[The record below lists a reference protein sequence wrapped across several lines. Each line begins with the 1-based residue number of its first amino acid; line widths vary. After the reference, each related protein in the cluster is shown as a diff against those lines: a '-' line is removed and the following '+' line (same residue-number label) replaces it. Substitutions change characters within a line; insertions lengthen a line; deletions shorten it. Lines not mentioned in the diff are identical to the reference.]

1 MGKDLL
7 AYRGA
12 KACFSWVT
20 VLTLI
25 QAGMIVMQAYWLA
38 RAIVPLFEQQ
48 GVPSALAPAAW
59 FTAALV
65 LRYLLQ
71 SWKEALAASY
81 ASRLTGEKRDALFQK
96 IARLGPGN
104 TARGTG
110 GTVTTFVEGMSQFQ
124 RYVELSL
131 VKIPGVLIIPVV
143 TGAVVLSQDIRSG
156 VVLFTAFPILMVFM
170 ILLGVA
176 AKSKANKQ
184 WRSYQ
189 LLSNHF
195 IDSVRGLK
203 TLVYLG
209 KARGHEQNIR
219 KVSEQYRKATMSTL
233 KVAFFSSFALDFFAM
248 LSVAVVAVFLGL
260 NLIEGQGELLPA
272 LFVLIMAPE
281 FFMPVREL
289 GSDFHATLDGK
300 EAGAAAERW
309 LAEKEKNQEPELQH
323 EWTDQSRLMLKNIS
337 VTHPGSEANALNEVS
352 AVLGGFE
359 TIMIA
364 GDSGSGKS
372 TLIHL
377 LAGFLPASNGTMVID
392 GEWRTHLQQE
402 GWRQQIAYIPQHP
415 HIFAGTIEEN
425 ICMNKPGASKKEVN
439 DAARQAG
446 LSEWIKSLPKKEMT
460 VVGGGGR
467 GISGGQAQRIAIARA
482 FLSGRPILLM
492 DEPTEHLDIET
503 EYDIKQRLKQLF
515 EGKLVIMATHRM
527 HWLNDVDRVIFLK
540 ETRLAE
546 DGRPE
551 SLIRN
556 SAAFQEWIR
565 MQRREAE

>member
-7 AYRGA
+7 MYRGV
-12 KACFSWVT
+12 KACFSWMI
-20 VLTLI
+20 VLTI
-25 QAGMIVMQAYWLA
+25 FQAAAIVMQAYWLA

-48 GVPSALAPAAW
+48 GVSAALAPAAW

-71 SWKEALAASY
+71 SWKEAVAASF
-81 ASRLTGEKRDALFQK
+81 ASKLTGEKREALFQK
-96 IARLGPGN
+96 IGRLGPGK
-104 TARGTG
+104 TVRGTG
-110 GTVTTFVEGMSQFQ
+110 GAVTTFVEGMSQFQ

-143 TGAVVLSQDIRSG
+143 TGTVVLSQDVRSG
-156 VVLFTAFPILMVFM
+156 IVLFTAFPILIVFM

-176 AKSKANKQ
+176 AKAKAHKQ
-184 WRSYQ
+184 WHSYQ

-209 KARGHEQNIR
+209 KARGHDQNIR
-219 KVSEQYRKATMSTL
+219 KVSNQYRKATMSTL
-233 KVAFFSSFALDFFAM
+233 KVAFLSSFALDFFAM

-300 EAGAAAERW
+300 EAGTAAEQW
-309 LAEKEKNQEPELQH
+309 LAEKENNQEPSLLH
-323 EWTDQSRLMLKNIS
+323 NWTEESRLILKNIS
-337 VTHPGSEANALNEVS
+337 VTHAGSEANALNEAS

-359 TIMIA
+359 KIMIA

-377 LAGFLPASNGTMVID
+377 LAGFLPASKGAVIID

-425 ICMNKPGASKKEVN
+425 IRMNKPGASKKEVN
-439 DAARQAG
+439 DAARLAG
-446 LSEWIKSLPKKEMT
+446 LEEWIKSLPKKEMT

-503 EYDIKQRLKQLF
+503 EYDIKQRLKKLF

-527 HWLNDVDRVIFLK
+527 HWLNDVNRVIFLEK
-540 ETRLAE
+540 TRVAGDGSPE
-546 DGRPE
+546 DLMRD
-551 SLIRN
+551 S
-556 SAAFQEWIR
+556 SAFQEWMG
-565 MQRREAE
+565 MQRSEAE

>member
-12 KACFSWVT
+12 KACFSWIT

-96 IARLGPGN
+96 IGRLGPGN
-104 TARGTG
+104 TVRGTG

-156 VVLFTAFPILMVFM
+156 VVLFTAFPILIVFM

-176 AKSKANKQ
+176 AKAKANKQ
-184 WRSYQ
+184 WHSYQ

-233 KVAFFSSFALDFFAM
+233 KVAFLSSFALDFFAM

-300 EAGAAAERW
+300 EAGAAAEQW

-337 VTHPGSEANALNEVS
+337 VTHAGSEANALNEVS

-359 TIMIA
+359 KIMIA

-377 LAGFLPASNGTMVID
+377 LAGFLPASNGAMVID

-425 ICMNKPGASKKEVN
+425 ICMNKPEASKKEVN

-467 GISGGQAQRIAIARA
+467 GISGGQGQRIAIARA

-540 ETRLAE
+540 ETRVAG
-546 DGRPE
+546 DGSPE
-551 SLIRN
+551 GLMRS